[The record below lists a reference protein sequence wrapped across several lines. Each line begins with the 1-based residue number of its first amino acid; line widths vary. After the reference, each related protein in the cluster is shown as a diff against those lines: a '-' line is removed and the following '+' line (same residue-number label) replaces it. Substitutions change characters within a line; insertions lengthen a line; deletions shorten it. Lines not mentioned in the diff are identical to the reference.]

1 MNKITAKT
9 IIRSNGSPDSWF
21 GEDYNMNIYRGCSH
35 GCIYCDSRSDC
46 FHNHDF
52 DTVKIKE
59 NALEII
65 RNELRRKVKT
75 GVIGNGAMS
84 DPYNPLEETEK
95 LTRNSLELVNAF
107 GFGVSLVTKSDL
119 ITRDVDVLMD
129 IKEHSPVIAK
139 FSFSTAND
147 DLCKKIEPY
156 VVPSSK
162 RFEAMKTLSSHGIF
176 CGTMLLPLLPYITDT
191 DENIIKICQMTKEAG
206 GRFIYTY
213 MGMTLRQGSREY
225 FFNKLDPDVKEK
237 YIKRFGTRYNCISPR
252 SKKLWDIF
260 INECERLGL
269 LYDMKA
275 IIHGYKT
282 GYENKQ
288 LTLL

>member
-1 MNKITAKT
+1 
-9 IIRSNGSPDSWF
+9 
-21 GEDYNMNIYRGCSH
+21 MNIYRGCSH

-46 FHNHDF
+46 FRNHDF

-75 GVIGNGAMS
+75 GVIGTGAMS
-84 DPYNPLEETEK
+84 DPYNPLEEKLK
-95 LTRNSLELVNAF
+95 LTRNSLELKNAY

-119 ITRDVDVLMD
+119 ITRDTDILTD

-139 FSFSTAND
+139 FSISTAND
-147 DLCKKIEPY
+147 DLCKKIEPH
-156 VVPSSK
+156 VAPASR
-162 RFEAMKTLSSHGIF
+162 RFEAMKMLSSQGIF
-176 CGTMLLPLLPYITDT
+176 CGTMLLPLLPFISDT
-191 DENIIKICQMTKEAG
+191 DENIKKVCRMTKEAG
-206 GRFIYTY
+206 GKFIYTY

-225 FFNKLDPDVKEK
+225 FYENLDPDVKEK

-260 INECERLGL
+260 IVECESLGL
-269 LYDMKA
+269 IYDMNA
-275 IIHGYKT
+275 IIHGYKS
-282 GYENKQ
+282 GYDNKQ
-288 LTLL
+288 LTIY